1 MIIND
6 LVYQRTWDNSSYA
19 ANYTDLINSAPRMA
33 YMQARAR
40 ANETL
45 YCQAEVA
52 RVVYSEAFE
61 ALNEAYASYELAVAA
76 YDRTEIAYQ
85 SESSPYTDHVRTVR
99 WDATTSTWAVID
111 QARLVFNMAVDAYVH
126 ACDAAVKCTLA

>member
-1 MIIND
+1 MITD
-6 LVYQRTWDNSSYA
+6 LVYQRTWDSSSFA
-19 ANYTDLINSAPRMA
+19 ANYADLSNPAPRMA
-33 YMQARAR
+33 YMQAHAR

-45 YCQAEVA
+45 YCQAEIA

-76 YDRTEIAYQ
+76 YDRAEIAYQ
-85 SESSPYTDHVRTVR
+85 SDPSPYTDHVRTVR

-111 QARLVFNMAVDAYVH
+111 RARLAFNMAVDAYGQ